1 MRKVWRRLV
10 RRSATATVVALA
22 FCLAIQLA
30 NAQGLQGQGARWPS
44 LSRLASFVESAG
56 HAVFPAGKPGS
67 AAGRS
72 HDASAA
78 STRAGRGA
86 GSKPGKGAGALSA
99 YVARGKRVAAGA
111 SGHVYTGFN
120 AKTSKFDPVK
130 SSADISVFDNA
141 DGSVTKRVSESPVNF
156 KNSSGRWE
164 PIGTSLTRTDSGA
177 LQTGANSF
185 TALFTSGRPGAKDLG
200 SGELAQVDLPSS
212 RSFGWSLKNAAD
224 ITPTV
229 DGSVATYKDIL
240 PDTTLQLVDQS
251 WGVQEY
257 FDLSSAKAGNSWTFP
272 LSMTGVSLRQASNGT
287 WELVDSAGS
296 EVAYLGLPWATDSKF
311 NRVTDQPASTSDVAY
326 SLSTV
331 NGVQELTLTLSKSW
345 LDATSRVFPVRVDPT
360 IYADESTGTETS
372 NFANNLCTK
381 DDCDDSSDGSQLQV
395 GYYETA
401 ETPVARSFIDFP
413 SGSIVDQGYHVTAA
427 QLAAFLFWSGDGTDL
442 SANSDGDSSI
452 EVGPLTSAIPSAYAS
467 GDSLEWPGA
476 SINTSSGTAEWTDA
490 DGWSSAAACSD
501 ITSAGY
507 TTNINRWVYV
517 DMSDMSWM
525 NAWETGN
532 ASSPYY
538 GFYMAG
544 VNDIADDDGAGDS
557 WKVFGSAQDTACA
570 PYFSFTETPDQ
581 SPEITSTS
589 PASGTDLSTLTPTF
603 TAAATSP
610 DSWDPTLEYQF
621 CAYSGSTGKSVA
633 CSSWSTAK
641 TWTMPSGDLSWGQ
654 TYTWRV
660 QAWDEDNGGDGVGYS
675 SVSYYPFT
683 TVAPPPLLTDE
694 LSQNSGGQGIDPSI
708 GNYTTS
714 VTDASVAGI
723 GPSLDITRDY
733 NSLDPRTSQ
742 ALGAGWS
749 SILDSRATQVLNG
762 AGGSVLEVVFTNPDG
777 SQSPYGRDADGTYAP
792 PEGSFGTVTYSS
804 TGGYTLTDKTDTVYT
819 FGKNIT
825 PSGQASQVWGLS
837 SITNAQG
844 QTLTLDYNSS
854 DEVYELVGASGRHLF
869 VTWETPSGATY
880 PHVEA
885 IETDPVTAGGTNALD
900 WDYNYD
906 GDELASACNAD
917 SKCTD
922 YSYESGSQ
930 YQNAVVDAG
939 ATSYWPLDDA
949 AGTTTAASAVL
960 SNEQSDA
967 GTYSNVTI
975 GVTGSPLSGSGAD
988 VASFNGSSSSLR
1000 LTKTSL
1006 VGQGY
1011 TTISLWFKTSTS
1023 GPLMCEQNTLLSGT
1037 PSNAVCLLYVGT
1049 DGKLHGGFYTGA
1061 STGMISS
1068 ATVDNGEW
1076 HQAVLQA
1083 GSSGQVLYL
1092 DGTQVGIESGIA
1104 DSEEMSDTY
1113 VGAGYNSAVWA
1124 DEPSTAGDW
1133 YFNGDISDVA
1143 LWDESLSGTEI
1154 TNLHTIG
1161 ATASALLTSVTDPD
1175 EVSAGTPVTAVS
1187 YNTTTGRVA
1196 SVEDAGDTYTLSGYS
1211 PSSVTGSSQVFAS
1224 AVMGQHPWG
1233 YWRLGE
1239 GSGATAAVNQ
1249 VNSGAGTYN
1258 AATLGST
1265 GKFSDATAASFNGS
1279 SSYVQLPSG
1288 QADSLTNASI
1298 SLWFKTST
1306 ANGVL
1311 LSTSAS
1317 AISAGTTTGGYTPLL
1332 YVGDDGKLHGTFWG
1346 SEGTGAMASSATVDN
1361 GAWHLV
1367 TLTASSTADSAG
1379 NYQYLYLD
1387 GKEIAS
1393 STSDPETTSVP
1404 ETYVGAG
1411 FIGGTWPDEDH
1422 SSSTSNTGT
1431 AQYFD
1436 GEISDVAIYRSA
1448 LSSQAASGLDS
1459 AASNSQGLS
1468 PVLTETVTDSQG
1480 DATTYK
1486 YDPDNGYRLI
1496 AETDARGY
1504 TTTYGYDTSG
1514 FLYTVTDPNGN
1525 VTTTQHDVRGNQVAK
1540 TTCQD
1545 TATQACSTQYWTY
1558 YPNDTAAQLTT
1569 ASPENDEP
1577 LTYSSADSTSSTSTT
1592 YQTKYGYDNLGD
1604 ATTVTSPPVTSE
1616 SYSAGTYTAASSEA
1630 GLVTTDTYSGE
1641 VSSGTTITQLAYGST
1656 TTDVPDGLLLT
1667 SVTPGGDTTK
1677 YQYYADGDLAEVT
1690 TPLGET
1696 TLYTYDNLGRVL
1708 SKTVSWSATYSG
1720 TTTDASAVTSY
1731 TYNGEGQVLT
1741 ETDPV
1746 TTDAVTGAT
1755 HEKYTQNTYD
1765 MDGDLTVQEVSD
1777 LGTGDDSA
1785 RTTTWA
1791 YTPYDQEQSE
1801 TDPDGNTTSYTYY
1814 PDGLKETMTD
1824 PEENETEYQYDA
1836 DGDLTATILENYN
1849 GDNANGAGTA
1859 AVAAGPLTLESRAY
1873 DPADRLASVTNAV
1886 GDVTE
1891 YTYYDNGLQASV
1903 VETNAAGTASFVK
1916 ESDSYDGA
1924 GNLTSKVTNGGAL
1937 TTNSTYDAD
1946 NRLVATTVDP
1956 SGVDQVTTSTYFPD
1970 STVATST
1977 VTAPNTVTGS
1987 TTTRETEYTYNAGD
2001 NVLTSDLVSG
2011 STSRYT
2017 TYTRDTR
2024 GLPLTVEDSDGETIT
2039 YLYDTLGQL
2048 TTTEDPATNATTYDA
2063 ATLTAT
2069 TATAVP
2075 ETVTGYNTFGETAET
2090 QDADGNV
2097 TTYYHDADGNV
2108 TEIEGPA
2115 YTPVGSTT
2123 SITPVEKRTYTPD
2136 GQLYQDTD
2144 PLGNITTYAYDQ
2156 LGDQASV
2163 KDPDGGVTDEW
2174 SNVAGQLVSETSPAG
2189 TQTAATYNY
2198 LGQMATS
2205 SVYEAATEDTNTT
2218 TDDYDDRDFLVETI
2232 SPSGVTAKYGYDD
2245 LGEKTSSTD
2254 GAGNTTDYTYDGFG
2268 NVAKTLYPNGT
2279 YTEVTYNPLNEP
2291 LSSVTYSSAGT
2302 EQTSSSAGY
2311 DLVGDETSSTNALGY
2326 TETFTYTSNRL
2337 LDYETQPVSSSTSIV
2352 EGFQYDLDGN
2362 QTAQTD
2368 GNGNT
2373 TYWTY
2378 DSLGLQDTKTVPA
2391 TTAYT
2396 TSAERTTDYAYD
2408 ADGDLVSETAP
2419 GGVTLAF
2426 TYNGDGDLLTESG
2439 AGATATTP
2447 ARVFG
2452 YNADGEVTSAQTCTS
2467 TSCGT
2472 VDTSESIGY
2481 DSEGDVTSVSGSAG
2495 TSSFTYNQDDQLYT
2509 ATTAAGTTTYHH
2521 ENGLLSAVDDP
2532 LTGETDTYTYNDM
2545 DQVST
2550 VTYGTG
2556 GDVQTYGYTPLGEV
2570 SSDTITNGSATVGS
2584 ISYGY
2589 NAAGELTSKTD
2600 QDAVASTYGYDEAGR
2615 LTSWDTPTTDTAYG
2629 YDADSN
2635 RTSTTTTSV
2644 ATGDVTSTVTNSYD
2658 ARDELSS
2665 STSTPASGTAATT
2678 AYAYTANGTLTSEGS
2693 TAATFDAYG
2702 DQVSSGTD
2710 SFTYDALGRVVT
2722 RTRAGSTVDL
2732 SYDGVGNQLASDG
2745 TGDDYVYNPSGSL
2758 ISASID
2764 GTDVDLWT
2772 DAHTD
2777 VVGDFTSSGTA
2788 LSGTA
2793 EYDPLGN
2800 VLSQTGNASGLSVG
2814 YQSGYTDSATGG
2826 VDMDAR
2832 WYTPSSGQFT
2842 SADTVENS
2850 AAPDPANANPFGYA
2864 NASPLDSIDP
2874 SGHDGVASI
2883 IAEEAEE
2890 AEAANAVEDETPWG
2904 AGIALVTGVIWGGA
2918 ELWSWLGSSSS
2929 PSPIYDTVGV
2939 TEPCGESS
2947 YGDCPSGYGPG
2958 TDTNDETE
2966 SGYIG
2971 GCWDG
2976 YGDCGSSGGSSS
2988 RGSSGSGTSTWSG
3001 GGGGGGGYG
3010 YDTCDSACQAAIAA
3024 KAAAAAAAAAAARA
3038 AAIRLALFHA
3048 AEHASTEGRTDL
3060 SPVTKIDT
3068 PIANGSK
3075 ATGTIVTTGSND
3087 DGSQPGDGQTEQIQ
3101 QIEGGAGWFPAG
3113 HALTAAGNY
3122 RNLESGEIF
3131 CAPGNEG
3138 TEACTPME
3146 SPDHP
3151 LHQEYYPWEL
3161 DNVAWTPVDGP
3172 QGPILLGKSKGGKRL
3187 DAIGAFL
3194 SALTGRHIL
3203 IGNPEATPGAT
3214 TKEFPWSYPARTIPI
3229 FRVDEEWLPEDESL
3243 PGGDEW
3249 FPEGEW

>member
-1 MRKVWRRLV
+1 MRKIWRRLV
-10 RRSATATVVALA
+10 RRLATAIMVALA
-22 FCLAIQLA
+22 LCLATQLA
-30 NAQGLQGQGARWPS
+30 NLQGLSGPGARWSS
-44 LSRLASFVESAG
+44 LSRLVSFVESAG
-56 HAVFPAGKPGS
+56 HGVFPAGESGS

-72 HDASAA
+72 HSASAA
-78 STRAGRGA
+78 STRADRGA
-86 GSKPGKGAGALSA
+86 GSKPGHGAGALSA

-141 DGSVTKRVSESPVNF
+141 DGSVTKRVSDSAVNF

-164 PIGTSLTRTDSGA
+164 PIGTSLTRMDSGA

-185 TALFTSGRPGAKDLG
+185 TALFTGGSRG
-200 SGELAQVDLPSS
+200 SGELAQIDLSSS
-212 RSFGWSLKNAAD
+212 RSFGWSLRGAGEV
-224 ITPTV
+224 TPSV
-229 DGSVATYKDIL
+229 SGSVATYAGIL
-240 PDTTLQLVDQS
+240 PDTTMQLVDQS

-272 LSMTGVSLRQASNGT
+272 LSMTGVSLRQASNGV
-287 WELVDSAGS
+287 WELVDSAGN
-296 EVAYLGLPWATDSKF
+296 EVGYLGLPWASDSNF
-311 NRVTDQPASTSDVAY
+311 NRITDQPASTSDVAY

-331 NGVQELTLTLSKSW
+331 DGVEELTLTLSKSW
-345 LDATSRVFPVRVDPT
+345 LDARSRVFPVRVDPT

-372 NFANNLCTK
+372 NFANNDCTTSN
-381 DDCDDSSDGSQLQV
+381 CDDASDDTQLQV
-395 GYYETA
+395 GYYESA
-401 ETPVARSFIDFP
+401 ETPLARSFIDFP
-413 SGSIVDQGYHVTAA
+413 SGSIVDQGYHVTSA
-427 QLAAFLFWSGDGTDL
+427 QLAAFLFWSGDGTSL
-442 SANSDGDSSI
+442 SANSDGDSSL

-490 DGWSSAAACSD
+490 DNWSSAAACSN
-501 ITSAGY
+501 ITAAGY

-525 NAWETGN
+525 NAWETGT

-544 VNDIADDDGAGDS
+544 VNDIAGDLTGGDS
-557 WKVFGSAQDTACA
+557 WKVFGSAQDTSCA

-581 SPEITSTS
+581 SPQITSES
-589 PASGTDLSTLTPTF
+589 PASGTSLSTLTPTF
-603 TAAATSP
+603 TATGSSP
-610 DSWDPTLEYQF
+610 DSWDPTLKYQF
-621 CAYSGSTGKSVA
+621 CAYSGSTGKSLA
-633 CSSWSTAK
+633 CSSWSTAT

-660 QAWDEDNGGDGVGYS
+660 QAWDGDNGGDGVGYS
-675 SVSYYPFT
+675 SVTYYPFST
-683 TVAPPPLLTDE
+683 EAPPPLLTDG
-694 LSQNSGGQGIDPSI
+694 LSQNSSGQGIDPAI

-714 VTDASVAGI
+714 ATDASVAGI
-723 GPSLDITRDY
+723 GPSLEITRDY

-749 SILDSRATQVLNG
+749 SILDSRATQVLSG
-762 AGGSVLEVVFTNPDG
+762 AGSLLEVVFTNPDG
-777 SQSPYGRDADGTYAP
+777 SQSPYGRDSDGTYAP

-804 TGGYTLTDKTDTVYT
+804 TGGYTLLDKTDTVYT

-825 PSGQASQVWGLS
+825 PSGQSAQVWGLS
-837 SITNAQG
+837 SVTNAQG

-854 DEVYELVGASGRHLF
+854 DQVDELVGASGRHQF

-885 IETDPVTAGGTNALD
+885 IETDPVTAGETNALD
-900 WDYNYD
+900 WDYNYN
-906 GDELASACNAD
+906 GDELASACNPD
-917 SKCTD
+917 GKCTD

-930 YQNAVVDAG
+930 YQNAVIDAG
-939 ATSYWPLDDA
+939 ASSYWPLDDA
-949 AGTTTAASAVL
+949 AAATTAASAVL

-967 GTYSNVTI
+967 GTYSNVTT
-975 GVTGSPLSGSGAD
+975 GVTGSSPLSGSGAD
-988 VASFNGSSSSLR
+988 VASFNGSSSSLH
-1000 LTKTSL
+1000 LPKTSL
-1006 VGQGY
+1006 VGQAY
-1011 TTISLWFKTSTS
+1011 LTISLWFKTSS
-1023 GPLMCEQNTLLSGT
+1023 AGPLLCEQNTLLSGT
-1037 PSNAVCLLYVGT
+1037 PSNAVCPLFVGT
-1049 DGKLHGGFYTGA
+1049 DGKLHGGFYTGS

-1068 ATVDNGEW
+1068 ATVTDGNW
-1076 HQAVLQA
+1076 HQAVVEA
-1083 GSSGQVLYL
+1083 GSNGQVLYL
-1092 DGTQVGIESGIA
+1092 DGSQVGTESGMA
-1104 DSEEMSDTY
+1104 NNEEMSDTY
-1113 VGAGYNSAVWA
+1113 VGSGYNSAVWA

-1161 ATASALLTSVTDPD
+1161 KTASALLTSVTDPD
-1175 EVSAGTPVTAVS
+1175 EVSSSTQITAVS

-1196 SVEDAGDTYTLSGYS
+1196 SVQDAGDTYTLSGYS

-1224 AVMGQHPWG
+1224 AVMGQDPWG

-1239 GSGATAAVNQ
+1239 SSGAKAAVNQ
-1249 VNSGAGTYN
+1249 VNSGPGMFN
-1258 AATLGST
+1258 AVTLGSS
-1265 GKFSDATAASFNGS
+1265 GKFSDATATSFNGS
-1279 SSYVQLPSG
+1279 SSYVQLPPG
-1288 QADSLTNASI
+1288 QVDSLTNGSI

-1306 ANGVL
+1306 ASGVL
-1311 LSTSAS
+1311 LGTSES
-1317 AISAGTTTGGYTPLL
+1317 AISAGTTSDGYTPLL
-1332 YVGDDGKLHGTFWG
+1332 YVGSDGKLHGTFWG

-1393 STSDPETTSVP
+1393 SASDPEATSVP

-1436 GEISDVAIYRSA
+1436 GEISDVAVYRSA
-1448 LSSQAASGLDS
+1448 LSSQAAGGLYS

-1468 PVLTETVTDSQG
+1468 PVLSEKVTDSQG

-1496 AETDARGY
+1496 AETDPRGY
-1504 TTTYGYDTSG
+1504 TTAYGYDTSG
-1514 FLYTVTDPNGN
+1514 FLHTVTDPNGN
-1525 VTTTQHDVRGNQVAK
+1525 VTTTQHDVRGNLVAK

-1558 YPNDTAAQLTT
+1558 YPNDTSAQLTT
-1569 ASPENDEP
+1569 ASPENDLP
-1577 LTYSSADSTSSTSTT
+1577 LTYSSGDSTSSTQTM
-1592 YQTKYGYDNLGD
+1592 YQTQYGYDNLGD
-1604 ATTVTSPPVTSE
+1604 EVTVTSPPVTIE
-1616 SYSAGTYTAASSEA
+1616 NEKDGTYTASTSKTGLTTTETYAGEKVASGS
-1630 GLVTTDTYSGE
+1630 TT
-1641 VSSGTTITQLAYGST
+1641 TTVTQLAYGST
-1656 TTDVPDGLLLT
+1656 TADVPDGLLL
-1667 SVTPGGDTTK
+1667 SSATPVGDATT

-1741 ETDPV
+1741 ETDPT

-1755 HEKYTQNTYD
+1755 HEEYSQNTYD
-1765 MDGDLTVQEVSD
+1765 ADGDLTAQELSD
-1777 LGTGDDSA
+1777 RGSGDDSA
-1785 RTTTWA
+1785 RTTHWG

-1801 TDPDGNTTSYTYY
+1801 TDPDGNETGYQYY

-1824 PEENETEYQYDA
+1824 PEGNETEYQYDG

-1849 GDNANGAGTA
+1849 GNNANATGTA
-1859 AVAAGPLTLESRAY
+1859 AEAAGPLTLESRAY
-1873 DPADRLASVTNAV
+1873 DPADRLASTTDAV
-1886 GDVTE
+1886 GDVTD

-1903 VETNAAGTASFVK
+1903 EETNATGSESFVK
-1916 ESDSYDGA
+1916 ESDSYDGV
-1924 GNLTSKVTNGGAL
+1924 GDLTSKVTNGGAL
-1937 TTNSTYDAD
+1937 TTNYTYDAD
-1946 NRLVATTVDP
+1946 NRLVSTTVDP
-1956 SGVDQVTTSTYFPD
+1956 SGVDQVTTDTYFPD

-1987 TTTRETEYTYNAGD
+1987 TTTRETEYIYDAGD
-2001 NVLTSDLVSG
+2001 NILTSDLVTG
-2011 STSRYT
+2011 TTDRDT

-2024 GLPLTVEDSDGETIT
+2024 GLPITMTDPDGDTTT
-2039 YLYDTLGQL
+2039 YLRDTLGQL
-2048 TTTEDPATNATTYDA
+2048 TTTEDPAVSSTTYDA
-2063 ATLTAT
+2063 ATLTPT

-2075 ETVTGYNTFGETAET
+2075 ESVTGYNTFGETAET
-2090 QDADGNV
+2090 EDANGNV
-2097 TTYYHDADGNV
+2097 TTYYYDADGNV
-2108 TEIEGPA
+2108 TEIEGAP

-2123 SITPVEKRTYTPD
+2123 SITPIQKRTYTPD

-2144 PLGNITTYAYDQ
+2144 PLGNVTTYAYDQ

-2163 KDPDGGVTDEW
+2163 TDPDTGVTDEW
-2174 SNVAGQLVSETSPAG
+2174 SNIAGQLVTETSAAG
-2189 TQTAATYNY
+2189 TQTAAAYNY

-2218 TDDYDDRDFLVETI
+2218 TYDYDDRDFLVETI

-2268 NVAKTLYPNGT
+2268 NIAKTLYPNLT
-2279 YTEVTYNPLNEP
+2279 YTDVTYNS
-2291 LSSVTYSSAGT
+2291 LSKPVSSITDSSAGV

-2311 DLVGDETSSTNALGY
+2311 DLDGNETSSTNGLGY
-2326 TETFTYTSNRL
+2326 TETFGYDAAGLLTS
-2337 LDYETQPVSSSTSIV
+2337 ETQPVTSTTSID

-2362 QTAQTD
+2362 QTSQTD

-2378 DSLGLQDTKTVPA
+2378 DSLGLRDTKTVPA

-2396 TSAERTTDYAYD
+2396 TSAERTTDYVYD
-2408 ADGDLVSETAP
+2408 AAGNLVSETQP
-2419 GGVTLAF
+2419 GGVTQAF
-2426 TYNGDGDLLTESG
+2426 TYDGNGDLLTESG

-2447 ARVFG
+2447 AQVFG
-2452 YNADGEVTSAQTCTS
+2452 YNADGEVTSAQTCTT

-2472 VDTSESIGY
+2472 VETSESIGY
-2481 DSEGDVTSVSGSAG
+2481 DSEGDVLSVSGKGG
-2495 TSSFTYNQDDQLYT
+2495 TSSFTYNTDDQLYT

-2532 LTGETDTYTYNDM
+2532 LTGETDTYAYNDL
-2545 DQVST
+2545 DQVSSI
-2550 VTYGTG
+2550 TYGTG
-2556 GDVQTYGYTPLGEV
+2556 GDVQTYQYTPLGQV
-2570 SSDTITNGSATVGS
+2570 DSDTIANGSTTVGS

-2589 NAAGELTSKTD
+2589 NVAGELTSKTD
-2600 QDAVASTYGYDEAGR
+2600 QDGVASTYGYDEAGR

-2635 RTSTTTTSV
+2635 RTSITTTSV
-2644 ATGDVTSTVTNSYD
+2644 ASGDVTGTVANQYD
-2658 ARDELSS
+2658 ARDELES
-2665 STSTPASGTAATT
+2665 STTTPASGTATT
-2678 AYAYTANGTLTSEGS
+2678 EDYAYTANGTLTSAGG
-2693 TAATFDAYG
+2693 TAATFDAFG

-2710 SFTYDALGRVVT
+2710 SFTYDALGRVVS
-2722 RTRAGSTVDL
+2722 RTRGSSTVDL
-2732 SYDGVGNQLASDG
+2732 SYDGATNQLASDG
-2745 TGDDYVYNPSGSL
+2745 TGDDYVYDPSGSL
-2758 ISASID
+2758 ISASIG
-2764 GTDVDLWT
+2764 GTGVDLWT

-2777 VVGDFTSSGTA
+2777 VVGDFTSAATA

-2793 EYDPLGN
+2793 EYDPVGN

-2832 WYTPSSGQFT
+2832 WYTPASGQFT
-2842 SADTVENS
+2842 SADTVQNS

-2874 SGHDGVASI
+2874 SGHDSAAEVLEETAELEGEESVGDWTPAGVAV
-2883 IAEEAEE
+2883 
-2890 AEAANAVEDETPWG
+2890 AAATIVGGLLWAAWDAWG
-2904 AGIALVTGVIWGGA
+2904 
-2918 ELWSWLGSSSS
+2918 SSGSSS
-2929 PSPIYDTVGV
+2929 PIYSNYGV
-2939 TEPCGESS
+2939 TEPCGEGGGVSS
-2947 YGDCPSGYGPG
+2947 CDSSSSNNTYDGYV
-2958 TDTNDETE
+2958 
-2966 SGYIG
+2966 G

-2976 YGDCGSSGGSSS
+2976 YGDCGSSGGSRSS
-2988 RGSSGSGTSTWSG
+2988 GTYGSGTGTSTGSGWGSGTSTG
-3001 GGGGGGGYG
+3001 G
-3010 YDTCDSACQAAIAA
+3010 CDAACQAAIAA
-3024 KAAAAAAAAAAARA
+3024 KAAAAAAARA
-3038 AAIRLALFHA
+3038 AAIRLALLHK
-3048 AEHASTEGRTDL
+3048 AEHASTEGRTHIN
-3060 SPVTKIDT
+3060 PVTKITT
-3068 PIANGSK
+3068 PITNGSK
-3075 ATGTIVTTGSND
+3075 ATGAIVTTASND
-3087 DGSQPGDGQTEQIQ
+3087 DGNSETSSSQLGAGEVT
-3101 QIEGGAGWFPAG
+3101 GGAGLAPVG
-3113 HALTAAGNY
+3113 YTLTDHGNY
-3122 RNLESGEIF
+3122 RSLETGEVF
-3131 CAPGNEG
+3131 CAPGREG
-3138 TEACTPME
+3138 SEACTPLE
-3146 SPDHP
+3146 SSDHP
-3151 LHQEYYPWEL
+3151 LHQQFYPWEL
-3161 DNVAWTPVDGP
+3161 DGITNWDVFKQP
-3172 QGPILLGKSKGGKRL
+3172 QGPIVWEKSKVGLGL
-3187 DAIGAFL
+3187 DAGAAIMGAGHHL
-3194 SALTGRHIL
+3194 L
-3203 IGNPEATPGAT
+3203 IGNPDASPGAT
-3214 TKEFPWSYPARTIPI
+3214 TKNFPWSLPQAKPIPM
-3229 FRVDEEWLPEDESL
+3229 EMEWLPYTMSEEMAEGLSELMFPEDE
-3243 PGGDEW
+3243 W
-3249 FPEGEW
+3249 